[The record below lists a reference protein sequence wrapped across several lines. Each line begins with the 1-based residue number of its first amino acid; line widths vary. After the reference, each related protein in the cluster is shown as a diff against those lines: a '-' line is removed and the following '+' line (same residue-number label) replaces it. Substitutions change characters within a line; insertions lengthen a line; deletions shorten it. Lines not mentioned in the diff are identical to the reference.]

1 MELFANTKIFFYLI
15 AAALVISLF
24 WRLGV
29 LRKRAVLKVL
39 FSKTNLA
46 LLTPPEM
53 NARRRLKDILFLSGV
68 LLLFIALAG
77 LQWGKER
84 RESVAVYSQ
93 AIIAVDVSLSMQAE
107 DFKPNRIENAKTMLK
122 MLFDDVA
129 QERIGLIAFTSQ
141 AYMLCP
147 ITTDLNALKSLSEQ
161 LKTDMLPV
169 VGTAIAPTIQL
180 ASRMLSPYSGIKALV
195 LVTDGEDH
203 NPKDIEQALA
213 VARDAGIKIITVGI
227 GTEEG
232 ELIPIKTPKGTE
244 YKKDKSGKTVITKLD
259 EKSLIHLAS
268 QTGGAYIKYTNA
280 QQVADNIANQLRVLD
295 KNLTKTT
302 DTVIYKTRYQI
313 PLALAIILIA
323 GALCIPI
330 RKGKI

>member
-1 MELFANTKIFFYLI
+1 MELFANVKIFFYLTVTAFVI
-15 AAALVISLF
+15 AFL
-24 WRLGV
+24 WRLGYM
-29 LRKRAVLKVL
+29 RRMSVLKLL
-39 FSKTNLA
+39 FSKANLA
-46 LLTPPEM
+46 LLIPSEM
-53 NARRRLKDILFLSGV
+53 QARRRLKDILFLSGV
-68 LLLFIALAG
+68 FFLFVALAG

-84 RESVAVYSQ
+84 RENVATYSQ
-93 AIIAVDVSLSMQAE
+93 AIIATDVSLSMQAE

-122 MLFDDVA
+122 MLFDDIA

-147 ITTDLNALKSLSEQ
+147 ITTDLNALKTLTEQ
-161 LKTDMLPV
+161 LRTNMLPV
-169 VGTAIAPTIQL
+169 AGTAIAPTIEL

-195 LVTDGEDH
+195 ILTDGEDH
-203 NPKDIEQALA
+203 NPKDIEKALTL
-213 VARDAGIKIITVGI
+213 ARDAGIKIITVGI

-232 ELIPIKTPKGTE
+232 ELIPIKTAKGTE

-259 EKSLIHLAS
+259 EKSLINLAS

-295 KNLTKTT
+295 KSLTKAA

-313 PLALAIILIA
+313 PLALAIILII
-323 GALCIPI
+323 GALCIPL

>member
-1 MELFANTKIFFYLI
+1 MELFANVKIFFYLVVT
-15 AAALVISLF
+15 ALVIAFL
-24 WRLGV
+24 WRLGFM
-29 LRKRAVLKVL
+29 RRQSVLKLL

-53 NARRRLKDILFLSGV
+53 QIRRRLKDILFLSGIFF
-68 LLLFIALAG
+68 LFVALAG

-84 RESVAVYSQ
+84 RESVATYSQ
-93 AIIAVDVSLSMQAE
+93 AIIALDVSLSMQAE
-107 DFKPNRIENAKTMLK
+107 DFKPNRLENAKTMLK
-122 MLFDDVA
+122 MLFDDIA
-129 QERIGLIAFTSQ
+129 QERLGLIAFTSQ
-141 AYMLCP
+141 PYMLCP
-147 ITTDLNALKSLSEQ
+147 ITTDLDALKSLSEQ
-161 LKTDMLPV
+161 LRTNMLPV
-169 VGTAIAPTIQL
+169 AGTAIAPTIKL
-180 ASRMLSPYSGIKALV
+180 AARMLAPYNGIKALV

-203 NPKDIEQALA
+203 NPKDIEEALT
-213 VARDAGIKIITVGI
+213 VAREAGIKIIAVGI

-232 ELIPIKTPKGTE
+232 ELIPIKTSKGTE

-259 EKSLIHLAS
+259 EKSLINLAS

-280 QQVADNIANQLRVLD
+280 QQVADNIANQLRSLD
-295 KNLTKTT
+295 KSLTKAT

-313 PLALAIILIA
+313 PLALAIILIM

>member
-1 MELFANTKIFFYLI
+1 MELFANVKIFFYLI
-15 AAALVISLF
+15 ITALVIAFL
-24 WRLGV
+24 WYIGC
-29 LRKRAVLKVL
+29 KRRQSVLKLL
-39 FSKTNLA
+39 FSKANLA
-46 LLTPPEM
+46 LLTPPEIKF
-53 NARRRLKDILFLSGV
+53 RRRLKDVLFLSGIFF
-68 LLLFIALAG
+68 LFIALAG

-84 RESVAVYSQ
+84 RESMATYSQ
-93 AIIAVDVSLSMQAE
+93 AIIALDVSLSMQAE
-107 DFKPNRIENAKTMLK
+107 DFKPNRLENAKIMLK

-147 ITTDLNALKSLSEQ
+147 ITTDLNALKTLSEQ
-161 LKTDMLPV
+161 LKTNMLPV
-169 VGTAIAPTIQL
+169 VGTAISPTIRL
-180 ASRMLSPYSGIKALV
+180 AAQMLSPYNGIKALV

-203 NPKDIEQALA
+203 SPQDIEEALS
-213 VARDAGIKIITVGI
+213 VARETGIKIITVGI

-232 ELIPIKTPKGTE
+232 ELIPIKTSKGTE

-259 EKSLIHLAS
+259 EKSLINLAS

-280 QQVADNIANQLRVLD
+280 QQVADNISSQLRALD
-295 KNLTKTT
+295 KSLTKTT
-302 DTVIYKTRYQI
+302 DSVVYKTRYQI
-313 PLALAIILIA
+313 PLALAIILIT

>member
-1 MELFANTKIFFYLI
+1 MELFANVKIFFYL
-15 AAALVISLF
+15 AVTALVIAFL
-24 WRLGV
+24 WRLGYM
-29 LRKRAVLKVL
+29 RRMSVLKLL
-39 FSKTNLA
+39 FSKANLS
-46 LLTPPEM
+46 LLIPPEM
-53 NARRRLKDILFLSGV
+53 QARRRLKDILFLSGV
-68 LLLFIALAG
+68 FFLFVALAG

-84 RESVAVYSQ
+84 RESVATYSQ
-93 AIIAVDVSLSMQAE
+93 AIIATDVSLSMQAE
-107 DFKPNRIENAKTMLK
+107 DFKPNRLENAKTMLK
-122 MLFDDVA
+122 MLFDDIA

-147 ITTDLNALKSLSEQ
+147 ITTDLDALKTLTEQ
-161 LKTDMLPV
+161 LRTNMLPV
-169 VGTAIAPTIQL
+169 AGTAISPTIEL

-195 LVTDGEDH
+195 IVTDGEDH
-203 NPKDIEQALA
+203 NPKDIEKALTL
-213 VARDAGIKIITVGI
+213 ARDAGIKIITVGI

-232 ELIPIKTPKGTE
+232 ELIPIKTAKGTE

-259 EKSLIHLAS
+259 EKSLINLAS

-295 KNLTKTT
+295 KSLTKAT

-313 PLALAIILIA
+313 PLALAIILII
-323 GALCIPI
+323 GALCIPL